1 MKYFT
6 LIFSFILSFL
16 FLELFTRIVIDN
28 GMNYEIE
35 MQKYATQLKKISKNN
50 LIGLEHKKNKSVLLM
65 GSKITL
71 NSHGF
76 RSDIEFKKN
85 GKKILMLG
93 DSMTVGWGAKKP
105 FPNILNDKLIKHE
118 VINAGIGNT
127 NTLMQIENFFQ
138 NFKNLYSY
146 EMIVLN
152 FYINDFEN
160 IKVEEANFIQKY
172 SYLYTFIFN
181 KINYLL
187 IKYNVTDDW
196 KKFYSKQ
203 FDDDEI
209 KLNTFAKIL
218 QLKKYCDDNKI
229 KFLIHNIPE
238 LRNLKKY
245 SFQNETDLLER
256 FALKNNI
263 KFINSINVLKDF
275 DEESLWVTKQD
286 SHANDKAHDLIADFF
301 IKKIFQY

>member
-1 MKYFT
+1 MKYVI
-6 LIFSFILSFL
+6 LIFSFFFSFL
-16 FLELFTRIVIDN
+16 LLELFTRIIIDD

-35 MQKYATQLKKISKNN
+35 MQKYATKLKKISKNN
-50 LIGLEHKKNKSVLLM
+50 LIGIEHKKNKSAVLM
-65 GSKITL
+65 GAEVAL
-71 NSHGF
+71 NSYGF
-76 RSDIEFKKN
+76 RSDTDFNRNE
-85 GKKILMLG
+85 KKILMLG
-93 DSMTVGWGAKKP
+93 DSMTFGWGARKP
-105 FPNILNDKLIKHE
+105 FSNVLNYKFTKYE

-138 NFKNLYSY
+138 NFKDLYPY

-160 IKVEEANFIQKY
+160 IKISHANLIQKY

-187 IKYNVTDDW
+187 IKYKVTDDW

-203 FDDDEI
+203 FNDDEI

-218 QLKKYCDDNKI
+218 KLKKYCEDNNI

-245 SFQNETDLLER
+245 SFQNETNLLEN
-256 FALKNNI
+256 FASKNNI
-263 KFINSINVLKDF
+263 EFINSIDILKKF
-275 DEESLWVTKQD
+275 DESSLWVTKHD
-286 SHANDKAHDLIADFF
+286 SHANDRAHDLIADFF
-301 IKKIFQY
+301 IKKFPEY